1 MKNAFVC
8 SFFYYEP
15 EKKIKNL
22 KEYKN
27 KTLISNRSVVI
38 RKYQWYHIYNVKQ
51 MTCKYEHIKWQK
63 MRVGNKNGKRSVS
76 L

>member
-38 RKYQWYHIYNVKQ
+38 RKYQ
-51 MTCKYEHIKWQK
+51 
-63 MRVGNKNGKRSVS
+63 
-76 L
+76 